1 MFHPQTSPTERDERE
16 RKMGRWAKAGQRF
29 ANAEQKDYQAAERG
43 LVKLYVERWK
53 LSEKLRD
60 EEVMAKAWEETQKEV
75 EERRRRADTTMEPG
89 PRSAY

>member
-1 MFHPQTSPTERDERE
+1 
-16 RKMGRWAKAGQRF
+16 
-29 ANAEQKDYQAAERG
+29 